1 MLFRLAFI
9 ITNESKGQFEFRVT
23 KMLHEIPHNNLF
35 VMCSKSATSTQ
46 KEKKKQKKAKPLKK
60 KNIYIIYL
68 FYDQLQTDFLQ
79 VVKTKNG
86 IVLHIQTLFLNKRTL
101 ES

>member
-1 MLFRLAFI
+1 MLFKLAFI

-23 KMLHEIPHNNLF
+23 KMLHEIPHNNIF
-35 VMCSKSATSTQ
+35 VMGSKSGTNAQ
-46 KEKKKQKKAKPLKK
+46 KEKKKGKTLEKN
-60 KNIYIIYL
+60 NIYIIYL